1 MVRKIKPVSRIAKI
15 EAEINRIMGE
25 VFSPKKEFL
34 GLDEGWIPCV
44 DIYEKENEITIE
56 TEVPGVSQKD
66 ITILLHNNRIE
77 IRGVKKENL
86 PPAGIRYLRLEKE
99 YGSFRR
105 VISLPGAVIPERTR
119 ATLENGVLSIVMRKL
134 KRIREKE
141 VMVKIREAEGSFG
154 GRNDKE
160 G

>member
-1 MVRKIKPVSRIAKI
+1 MVKKIKPISRIAKI

-25 VFSPKKEFL
+25 VFIQKREFL
-34 GLDEGWIPCV
+34 GLDEGWVPCV

-66 ITILLHNNRIE
+66 ITILLHNNMIE
-77 IRGVKKENL
+77 IRGVKMENL
-86 PPAGIRYLRLEKE
+86 PQARIKYLRLEKE
-99 YGSFRR
+99 YGPFKR
-105 VISLPGAVIPERTR
+105 VISLPCAVIPERTR

-141 VMVKIREAEGSFG
+141 VMVKIQETERSPG
-154 GRNDKE
+154 GRK
-160 G
+160 